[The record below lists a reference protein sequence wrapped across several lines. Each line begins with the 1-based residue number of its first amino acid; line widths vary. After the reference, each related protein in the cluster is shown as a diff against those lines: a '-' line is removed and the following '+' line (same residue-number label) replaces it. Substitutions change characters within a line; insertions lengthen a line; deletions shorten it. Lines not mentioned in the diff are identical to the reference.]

1 MDTRK
6 EHIIMQRTFENFAAL
21 GEDGANEDGLDRRLE
36 MFVETLQAFAGGPRG
51 YRLRRIILTN
61 FWLYGLQEFEIPHG
75 RLFLAGENASGK
87 STVLTAALPLALDGD
102 LRPNRIDTFGG
113 RERHVEYYVLGGS
126 ESATPFS
133 HERRT
138 SYIALEFEW
147 CNPDMPPIAPELR
160 QRWENGDHDK
170 TRFLTIG
177 ISLAGNI
184 NASDR
189 IRPLRFLITDG
200 SRLGYDLHTIYETG
214 NKHDKRAYDHARF
227 KQQLEGHGIICDS
240 QAEYERQVARHL
252 FGFSDEKDLE
262 KLINL
267 LLVLRRPNLSSELS
281 FSRVHDYLKQSLR
294 KISGETTHRVIGTI
308 ERIDAIQDEIERIQE
323 AFNATDHLHTA
334 QQNLAH
340 VRAQAAG
347 CDYLGAQLAEDSVL
361 SRVKKLRRDVAT
373 AENER
378 KKADVQ
384 SQALQTEQYQVSG
397 QIKALEASEGLQ
409 VASQLTAARERTHE
423 AEAQLHLQEQSR
435 EAAAHAIEVSLENL
449 AQQRERFA
457 GVKTESA
464 AQVRELVQVASDEAL
479 WEVAA
484 FQLEEALQQ
493 VNAIAMDAPFRPEV
507 PLAVTSLLGE
517 QSAERS
523 AWLRRLEE
531 LHQQRE
537 KLEAKVQNARMLETM
552 RFQELDEARRR
563 FSDAQDR
570 GYEAQQNLTT
580 VLKQFVASTDD
591 DNSSFA
597 LEMLDEGMQPQ
608 GEIGDDE
615 SLAGTIVEQF
625 AHALNNYRQA
635 IDALERDLLEAADAA
650 QGELNELQ
658 LLTGSK
664 NHEIAEINALY
675 EQKQAEPEYAPS
687 QPTRRTLARA
697 KLAEQGIA
705 ALPLYALLDFVP
717 NIDDAEAGRI
727 EYMLEDAGLLDALV
741 VAPAQIAAADALL
754 AAEGLSDCRLDSANI
769 DAGLNATN
777 AGGIQGLRFDT
788 SVNAD
793 ADSNTTDWEA
803 VAAKVLTTLGQHVG
817 ARFIAPASEQHV
829 GAQFIATASSP
840 VLWSANEN
848 GNWTHGLLT
857 GQAGAGEARCIGKA
871 TRLRV
876 RQRELDELDAQRTKL
891 EEELHWLHGQLAQ
904 YEQQLTQ
911 WQDKQAQLRKFL
923 PASGLDEIY
932 AELAQARLTLD
943 DARSKYQKTHLQT
956 QEARQSCNAVI
967 ATLERESNG
976 VSPLASELRHVQNA
990 LMGVVKLKNSA
1001 KSLQLH
1007 LASIIHTWE
1016 DYQKANE
1023 SLEKARANETNVL
1036 SMYERVRS
1044 QALQAKAEVEELQR
1058 IAAFANAEE
1067 LSERLRSLREQSESL
1082 ARQLEETR
1090 ASFIRADERVKGM
1103 SENLTEAETQLL
1115 EVQQHRTAK
1124 QALFG
1129 DALHAYPVEQL
1140 GPVQQLAANQQYVK
1154 AALAVAKVVLAGET
1168 LRESDVALRKEQLE
1182 AEERDTYNALAR
1194 AFNREQPLLLEYGPD
1209 LDDAGHVIFLN
1220 EQKSRPV
1227 ELLELLGERIE
1238 MQKTLLGQEE
1248 RQLFEEFLLQEIAE
1262 AIRTHILEAE
1272 EWVQQINTVLSG
1284 LPMIGEHYSLQWK
1297 PLPEYDVT
1305 KLGSHLAQQYKL
1317 LRKPVP
1323 TLTAEETETL
1333 MSAFRS
1339 EIDAVRLRQQEN
1351 PETNFMDAL
1360 EQVFDYREWFHF
1372 DVLVTPIGGQRQRL
1386 TDKVAGTRSG
1396 AEQLFAL
1403 YVPLFAAL
1411 GALYRNAAP
1420 GAPRLLA
1427 LDEAFD
1433 KVSVANTQR
1442 IMEFLVS
1449 QDFQWIMTG
1458 PQVSGTGS
1466 KIPACARYMMIHEKG
1481 SPVATA
1487 SASFWSDSQSL

>member
-1 MDTRK
+1 MT
-6 EHIIMQRTFENFAAL
+6 MQHTFDNFTTWGAGEN
-21 GEDGANEDGLDRRLE
+21 GANEDGLDRRLE

-113 RERHVEYYVLGGS
+113 RERHVEYYVLGGT

-138 SYIALEFEW
+138 AYIALEFEW
-147 CNPDMPPIAPELR
+147 CNPDAPPIAPELR

-177 ISLAGNI
+177 ISLAGNV

-240 QAEYERQVARHL
+240 QADYERQVARHL
-252 FGFSDEKDLE
+252 FGFTDEKDLE

-267 LLVLRRPNLSSELS
+267 LLVLRRPNLSSELN

-323 AFNATDHLHTA
+323 AYNSTDNLHRA
-334 QQNLAH
+334 QQNLAL
-340 VRAQAAG
+340 VRAQVAA
-347 CDYLGAQLAEDSVL
+347 CDYLGAQLAEDTVL
-361 SRVKKLRRDVAT
+361 SRVKKLRRDVST

-378 KKADVQ
+378 KKADTQ
-384 SQALQTEQYQVSG
+384 AQALQTEQYQVSG

-423 AEAQLHLQEQSR
+423 AEAQLQLQEQSR
-435 EAAAHAIEVSLENL
+435 LSAHHSIQVNLDNL
-449 AQQRERFA
+449 AQQRERFGKA
-457 GVKTESA
+457 KAESA
-464 AQVRELVQVASDEAL
+464 AQVRELLQVASDEAH

-484 FQLEEALQQ
+484 FQLEEAMQQ
-493 VNAIAMDAPFRPEV
+493 IHAIAMDAPLRPEV
-507 PLAVTSLLGE
+507 PLAVTSLIGE
-517 QSAERS
+517 QSAERT

-570 GYEAQQNLTT
+570 GYEAQQNLTST
-580 VLKQFVASTDD
+580 LKQFSVGARFIAPLIAP
-591 DNSSFA
+591 SFA
-597 LEMLDEGMQPQ
+597 LEALETLDEGMQPQ
-608 GEIGDDE
+608 DDTGDDE
-615 SLAGTIVEQF
+615 SLAGNIVEQF
-625 AHALNNYRQA
+625 AQALDNYRSA
-635 IDALERDLLEAADAA
+635 IDALERDLLDAADAA

-664 NHEIAEINALY
+664 NHEIAEITALY
-675 EQKQAEPEYAPS
+675 EQKLAEPEYAPLR
-687 QPTRRTLARA
+687 PTRRTLARA
-697 KLAEQGIA
+697 KLAGQGIA

-717 NIDDAEAGRI
+717 GINDTEAGRI

-741 VAPAQIAAADALL
+741 VAPAQVAAADALL
-754 AAEGLSDCRLDSANI
+754 AAEGLSDCRLNI
-769 DAGLNATN
+769 ADIGAGLNAAN
-777 AGGIQGLRFDT
+777 IASAGGMHGLRFDT
-788 SVNAD
+788 AVNTCMDGD
-793 ADSNTTDWEA
+793 ATDWEA
-803 VAAKVLTTLGQHVG
+803 VTTQVLATLGQ
-817 ARFIAPASEQHV
+817 Q
-829 GAQFIATASSP
+829 TADSK
-840 VLWSANEN
+840 WSANED
-848 GNWTHGLLT
+848 GSWTHGLLT
-857 GQAGAGEARCIGKA
+857 GRAGSGEARCIGKA

-876 RQRELDELDAQRTKL
+876 RQRELDELDEQRTKL
-891 EEELHWLHGQLAQ
+891 VEELQWLHGQLAH
-904 YEQQLTQ
+904 YEQQLTLLQ
-911 WQDKQAQLRKFL
+911 EKQAQLRKFL
-923 PASGLDEIY
+923 AASSLEEIY
-932 AELAQARLTLD
+932 AELAQARLALAN
-943 DARSKYQKTHLQT
+943 ARSKYQKTHLQT
-956 QEARQSCNAVI
+956 QEARQHSNAVI

-976 VSPLASELRHVQNA
+976 IAPFASELRHVQNA

-1007 LASIIHTWE
+1007 LSSIIHTWE
-1016 DYQKANE
+1016 DYQQANE
-1023 SLEKARANETNVL
+1023 SLAKSRANEATVL
-1036 SMYERVRS
+1036 QMYDRVRS

-1067 LSERLRSLREQSESL
+1067 LSQRLRSLREQSEL
-1082 ARQLEETR
+1082 LTRQLEEAR
-1090 ASFIRADERVKGM
+1090 AIYIRADERARGAG
-1103 SENLTEAETQLL
+1103 ENLTEAETQLL
-1115 EVQQHRTAK
+1115 EAQQHRTTK
-1124 QALFG
+1124 QAVFS
-1129 DALHAYPVEQL
+1129 DSLHAYPVEELVKAQR
-1140 GPVQQLAANQQYVK
+1140 LAADQQYVK
-1154 AALAVAKVVLAGET
+1154 AALSVAKIAPAGET

-1182 AEERDTYNALAR
+1182 VEDRDTYNALAR
-1194 AFNREQPLLLEYGPD
+1194 VFNREQPILLEYGPD
-1209 LDDAGHVIFLN
+1209 LDDQGHVVFLN

-1238 MQKTLLGQEE
+1238 MQRTLLGQEE
-1248 RQLFEEFLLQEIAE
+1248 RQLFEDFLLQEIAE

-1272 EWVQQINTVLSG
+1272 EWVQQINSVLSG
-1284 LPMIGEHYSLQWK
+1284 LPMIGEHYALQWK
-1297 PLPEYDVT
+1297 PLQEYDVT

-1323 TLTAEETETL
+1323 ALTAEETETL
-1333 MSAFRS
+1333 MGAFRS
-1339 EIDAVRLRQQEN
+1339 EIDSVRLRQQEN